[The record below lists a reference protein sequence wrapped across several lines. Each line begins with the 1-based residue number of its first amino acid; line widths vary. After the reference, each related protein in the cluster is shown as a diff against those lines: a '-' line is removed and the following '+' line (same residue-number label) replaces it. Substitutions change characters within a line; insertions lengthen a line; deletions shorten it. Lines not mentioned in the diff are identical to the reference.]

1 VGVGIDARLAL
12 RSRIAF
18 TVVRTADTDKIL
30 GENPLIEGV
39 ETHVLRD

>member
-1 VGVGIDARLAL
+1 L

-18 TVVRTADTDKIL
+18 TVVRTSDPDEIL

-39 ETHVLRD
+39 EVHVLRD